1 MKLLDMSC
9 SGLFFLTSVHLGMVP
24 VVVVVVV
31 VVVCTTVPESKGKIL
46 LSSFLPSIMKVGL
59 AG

>member
-24 VVVVVVV
+24 VVV